1 MIFRNKTTCV
11 FRFIDKPFKMSFRI
25 SLFFLLFLPLLTFA
39 QETAEKKVIG
49 DSLYQTN
56 IKKTR
61 LYGVY
66 IPKDIDDALSELDKL
81 STPDAKKNLLKAN
94 ETTIAKKLRFGVGR
108 WMEYNWNF
116 QEGSRFSHF
125 LREKGIW
132 HVDDMAEY
140 MIILYYRHV
149 NKIPLDADVLAE
161 NFIKARKEKQKK
173 ELEENTVNI
182 LPKKE

>member
-1 MIFRNKTTCV
+1 MT
-11 FRFIDKPFKMSFRI
+11 FRI
-25 SLFFLLFLPLLTFA
+25 YLILLLFLPLLTFA
-39 QETAEKKVIG
+39 QPTEDKKVIG
-49 DSLYQTN
+49 DSLYQNN

-66 IPKDIDDALSELDKL
+66 IPKDIEDALSELDKL
-81 STPDAKKNLLKAN
+81 STPEAKSNLLKAD
-94 ETTIAKKLRFGVGR
+94 ELTVAKKLRFGVGR

-132 HVDDMAEY
+132 HVDDMVEF

-149 NKIPLDADVLAE
+149 GQKPLNIDPLTE
-161 NFIKARKEKQKK
+161 NIIKNRKEKQKQA
-173 ELEENTVNI
+173 LDNNTI
-182 LPKKE
+182 GTIDKK